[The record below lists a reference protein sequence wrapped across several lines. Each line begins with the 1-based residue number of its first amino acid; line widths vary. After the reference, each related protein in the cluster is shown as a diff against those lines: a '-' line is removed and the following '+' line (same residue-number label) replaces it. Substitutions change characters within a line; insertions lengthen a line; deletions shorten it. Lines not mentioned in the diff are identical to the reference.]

1 VYYQSPTIIVSIVP
15 LLLAV
20 VAGQEGEQRSTH
32 ESRSHFRPAVARS
45 LNGAIEVE
53 TSHYVLFLAA
63 VCYYSFFFYFVVALL
78 SELVGLASVVCVP
91 VSTVHR
97 SSR

>member
-1 VYYQSPTIIVSIVP
+1 VLWRGFIYTEPGRQLAAGIGRACGPGASPATP
-15 LLLAV
+15 DL
-20 VAGQEGEQRSTH
+20 R
-32 ESRSHFRPAVARS
+32 ESAQ
-45 LNGAIEVE
+45 
-53 TSHYVLFLAA
+53 YVLFLAA
-63 VCYYSFFFYFVVALL
+63 VYYYSFFFYFVVALL